1 MNGTKYNIELAPNSD
16 DVYQFTC
23 DGMVIVVGTQHE
35 CRLELQLALQLNV
48 TKYNIQ
54 RAPNS
59 DDVYQFI
66 CEGMVIV
73 EGTLHECRLEL
84 QLALHYELSQ
94 LGVLTNN

>member
-1 MNGTKYNIELAPNSD
+1 M
-16 DVYQFTC
+16 
-23 DGMVIVVGTQHE
+23 
-35 CRLELQLALQLNV
+35 NV

-84 QLALHYELSQ
+84 QLALQYELSQ